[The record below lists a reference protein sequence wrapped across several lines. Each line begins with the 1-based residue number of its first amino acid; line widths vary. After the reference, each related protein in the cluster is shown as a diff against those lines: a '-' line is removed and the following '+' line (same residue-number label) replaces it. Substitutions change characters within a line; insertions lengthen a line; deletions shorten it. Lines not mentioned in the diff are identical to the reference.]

1 MVRDPRQETQLKIM
15 SITSDGQCG
24 CGIPHLVDRNMAHV
38 VDQIGSFL
46 ENPAAG
52 CLLLNAPTW

>member
-1 MVRDPRQETQLKIM
+1 MVRDPWQETHLKIM
-15 SITSDGQCG
+15 SIMSDGHCG
-24 CGIPHLVDRNMAHV
+24 FGIPHLVDRNMAHV
-38 VDQIGSFL
+38 VDQIVPFL